1 MITSFKIK
9 EIYNRIFLVTIKD
22 RYDLAM
28 TFCRVQEYYESPF
41 KQIRGKTFTMA
52 EFQRIYAKKIGDGV
66 FSYPAHW
73 SGFNVPGDV
82 FDKFINLTFPD
93 WGSEYDFAIEDIYH
107 EIIGR
112 EGYGAYYVIGTEP
125 KDTQAINHE
134 LAHAIYY
141 LDKTYKSRVNN
152 ILKNLNKSLL
162 SRFESHLRDMGY
174 SKHVL
179 EDEVNAYICFDSC
192 HLTDMVK
199 MNKNEK
205 KNFNQIQTQL
215 SALFAATLLTKNPK
229 KSKLWE

>member
-1 MITSFKIK
+1 MNIKYKLK
-9 EIYNRIFLVTIKD
+9 EIYEGIFLVTIED

-73 SGFNVPGDV
+73 SGFNVPGNIVDELMSIA
-82 FDKFINLTFPD
+82 FED
-93 WGSEYDFAIEDIYH
+93 WGNEYDLVMDGIHWKITDEY
-107 EIIGR
+107 ESYNETSPYYLIGA
-112 EGYGAYYVIGTEP
+112 GP
-125 KDTQAINHE
+125 KDKNTINHE
-134 LAHAIYY
+134 ICHAIFY
-141 LDKTYKSRVNN
+141 LDKTYRARVKE
-152 ILKNLNKSLL
+152 ILKGLNKSLL
-162 SRFESHLRDMGY
+162 SRFKSHLRDMGY
-174 SKHVL
+174 SNHVL

-229 KSKLWE
+229 KV